1 MRRRRFDSSRAWL
14 PLITIFNTKTIMKTI
29 KKIEEFVAEIK
40 EAADMTEGGGYI
52 ILAADAIKEEG
63 EGDTASIAA
72 IKGKGIDLLTLAVA
86 LLEREPVLRKIFT
99 EALGICAIMHLKG
112 GVPAE
117 PKEEQPTT
125 HCGCDAAAP
134 EALGKEAE

>member
-1 MRRRRFDSSRAWL
+1 
-14 PLITIFNTKTIMKTI
+14 MKTI
-29 KKIEEFVAEIK
+29 KKIEEFVAELK

-52 ILAADAIKEEG
+52 ILAADAIKEED
-63 EGDTASIAA
+63 EGDDTASVAA

-86 LLEREPVLRKIFT
+86 SLERDPVLRKIFA
-99 EALGICAIMHLKG
+99 EALCLCAMMHLKG
-112 GVPAE
+112 GVPTE

-134 EALGKEAE
+134 EALGKETE